1 VREFAKGKEL
11 PMIHLTAKSEKFCQ
25 LVAAGV
31 SQTDA
36 YIEGYQKP
44 AGYDRKV
51 APEEGSCLM
60 ASTDMVLRMQEL
72 RRPVL
77 RKLRRKIEYGMQRAL
92 EQCDVA
98 WDLAYAQGDA
108 KTLLKA
114 VEMQAKLAKLLTE
127 QIDAN
132 HRSGLLDDTSTEVL
146 LAMKREFEDRREKR
160 NKLQGIR
167 AVNPETI
174 PGTPHAPLIVGSR
187 VPSGSCSFIPGS
199 GMEIEIESR
208 HR

>member
-1 VREFAKGKEL
+1 
-11 PMIHLTAKSEKFCQ
+11 MIHLTAKSEKFCQ

-44 AGYDRKV
+44 AGYDGKV

-98 WDLAYAQGDA
+98 WDLAYA
-108 KTLLKA
+108 
-114 VEMQAKLAKLLTE
+114 
-127 QIDAN
+127 
-132 HRSGLLDDTSTEVL
+132 R
-146 LAMKREFEDRREKR
+146 AMPRRY
-160 NKLQGIR
+160 
-167 AVNPETI
+167 
-174 PGTPHAPLIVGSR
+174 
-187 VPSGSCSFIPGS
+187 
-199 GMEIEIESR
+199 
-208 HR
+208 